1 MPEAVEL
8 CLASGHISGSG
19 APGGFQ
25 YQGGDANTQKVQRT
39 RGRPGPNRGLG
50 MSLGTLTLTPEGTDQ
65 QSSQHLVLSSGFGDI
80 ATKYPFS
87 LLGDWRGH
95 TWQCQG

>member
-39 RGRPGPNRGLG
+39 RGSRAGRPGPNRGLG

-65 QSSQHLVLSSGFGDI
+65 QISQHLVPQQWL
-80 ATKYPFS
+80 
-87 LLGDWRGH
+87 W
-95 TWQCQG
+95 